1 MSHLYEISE
10 QLRQLESIDAEDESA
25 AIAIADTMQ
34 AIQGEFDEKAKAVA
48 SVILNMDSD
57 ADAIDAEIARLTAR
71 KKAIANRQE
80 GIRNYLRD
88 NMESCGIT
96 KISHPLFT
104 ITLAQGRE
112 VVVIDNPALI
122 PDDLMYVKTELRP
135 EKAEIM
141 KRIKEGAE
149 VPGAHIERSRP
160 SVRIK

>member
-25 AIAIADTMQ
+25 ALAIMDTMQ

-71 KKAIANRQE
+71 KKAIASRQE
-80 GIRNYLRD
+80 GIRSYLRD

-112 VVVIDNPALI
+112 VVVIDNPSLI
-122 PDDLMYVKTELRP
+122 PDDLMHVKTELRP

-141 KRIKEGAE
+141 KRIKEGVE
-149 VPGAHIERSRP
+149 VPGAHVERSRP
-160 SVRIK
+160 SIRIK